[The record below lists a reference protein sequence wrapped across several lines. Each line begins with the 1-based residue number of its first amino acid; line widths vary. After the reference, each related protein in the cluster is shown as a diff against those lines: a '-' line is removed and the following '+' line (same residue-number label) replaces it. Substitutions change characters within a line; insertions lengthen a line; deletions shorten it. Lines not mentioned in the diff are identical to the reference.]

1 MKKKPDDTEYESL
14 NRMKSAAQ
22 RGADLVQRLMTFSR
36 RGDAKLRPSNL
47 GLIVTQTKGLLE
59 RTIPK
64 MISIELQIGDEL
76 AIVNADPLQI
86 EQILLNLAI
95 NAKDAMPQEGGKLT
109 IATKAVTLD
118 HEYCRVHPGTKPG
131 PYVMLSVSDTGYGM
145 SQETMQHI
153 FEPFFTTKDTGKGT
167 GLGLSIVFGIAKQ
180 HNGHINC
187 HSAPGQG
194 TTFEIYFPIIQAE
207 MVEDRDSGDSVTVG
221 GSETILLVDDEEIV
235 SETSSEILMQVG
247 YNVLT
252 ASCGRDA
259 IELYRRRKDE
269 IALIVLDLMMPEMGG
284 IQCMRELVKINP
296 KVKVIISSGMV
307 SEKSEQEA
315 IEMGAKRFVEKPHGM
330 KKIRQV
336 VRQVLDGD

>member
-1 MKKKPDDTEYESL
+1 
-14 NRMKSAAQ
+14 
-22 RGADLVQRLMTFSR
+22 
-36 RGDAKLRPSNL
+36 
-47 GLIVTQTKGLLE
+47 
-59 RTIPK
+59 
-64 MISIELQIGDEL
+64 
-76 AIVNADPLQI
+76 
-86 EQILLNLAI
+86 
-95 NAKDAMPQEGGKLT
+95 
-109 IATKAVTLD
+109 
-118 HEYCRVHPGTKPG
+118 
-131 PYVMLSVSDTGYGM
+131 
-145 SQETMQHI
+145 
-153 FEPFFTTKDTGKGT
+153 
-167 GLGLSIVFGIAKQ
+167 
-180 HNGHINC
+180 
-187 HSAPGQG
+187 
-194 TTFEIYFPIIQAE
+194 